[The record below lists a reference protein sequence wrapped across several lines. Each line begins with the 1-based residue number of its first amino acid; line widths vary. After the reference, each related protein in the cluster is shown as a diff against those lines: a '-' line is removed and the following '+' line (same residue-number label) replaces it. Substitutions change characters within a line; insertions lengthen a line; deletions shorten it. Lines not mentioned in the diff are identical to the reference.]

1 MTARRLGVA
10 TALDGAVLRISI
22 TLLGR
27 FGVSID
33 GRAIPTADWRR
44 DRAAALVKLLAITPA
59 HRLHREQLME
69 AFWPELDAEAAG
81 ANLRKAVHFARRTL
95 GAPELI
101 TLGNDVVALAPEAE
115 LSIDAEQFESATR
128 TALKSNDAAAFEQAA
143 DLYPGQ
149 LLPDDIYVDWL
160 DTPRTQLKQRYTEL
174 LRAGGLWQRLIAHDP
189 TDEQAQCALMQRALD
204 AGNRVEAI
212 RQFNQLRDN
221 LHAELGVGPS
231 AAAIA
236 LYEKALA
243 LSSAEQPDPSD
254 RIRASLAWGLVHLQ
268 SGEFDRASEI
278 ARETRNQAL
287 GANLAREVGQ
297 ASALLGLSANMQQ
310 RWPELF
316 RSEFIEWVRSR
327 PTFVRHVFDG
337 HLCLSEFCLCSAHGH
352 AGIAAQSRELLAVAT
367 EADSVAGRGLA
378 NLLLGEVALFS
389 GELDQAEALLED
401 AEDQLL
407 EAGAVAGRVLAL
419 ERLAEIALER
429 GQKWRAN
436 RLIQRGLG
444 EAEATWLSPH
454 LIMRMQALAVRAAPS
469 KEKAADA
476 ILAGDRLLTNGAC
489 QPCSMALRT
498 ASVIALVEAGQLHEV
513 DRRLA
518 DAERIAGMWHG
529 GPWAAAL
536 WEARGVQR
544 RAQGH
549 EARALAAFDEAAT
562 RYAELG
568 RPRDE
573 ARCLARMG
581 KGANA
586 A

>member
-1 MTARRLGVA
+1 M
-10 TALDGAVLRISI
+10 RISI

-27 FGVSID
+27 FGVSVD
-33 GRAIPTADWRR
+33 SRPIPVADWRR
-44 DRAAALVKLLAITPA
+44 DRAAALVKFLAITPT

-101 TLGNDVVALAPEAE
+101 ALGNDVVSLAPGAE
-115 LSIDAEQFESATR
+115 LSIDAEQFEAATKA
-128 TALKSNDAAAFEQAA
+128 ALKSRDPAEFERAA
-143 DLYPGQ
+143 DLYGGQ

-160 DTPRTQLKQRYTEL
+160 DGPRYQLQQRYAEL

-243 LSSAEQPDPSD
+243 LSSTQQADPSD

-278 ARETRNQAL
+278 ARETRDQAL

-316 RSEFIEWVRSR
+316 RSEFIEWVRAR
-327 PTFVRHVFDG
+327 PAFVRHVFDG

-352 AGIAAQSRELLAVAT
+352 AGIAGQSRELLAVAT

-389 GELDQAEALLED
+389 GDLDAAEALLED
-401 AEDQLL
+401 AEDLLL

-454 LIMRMQALAVRAAPS
+454 LNMRMQALAVRAATS
-469 KEKAADA
+469 REKAAEA
-476 ILAGDRLLTNGAC
+476 ILAGDRLLANGAC

-498 ASVIALVEAGQLHEV
+498 ASVIALVEAGQLQEV

-549 EARALAAFDEAAT
+549 EVRALAAFDEAAS
-562 RYAELG
+562 RYGELG
-568 RPRDE
+568 RPRDA
-573 ARCLARMG
+573 ARCLARMAD
-581 KGANA
+581 KAPA
-586 A
+586 